1 MMRLNTSHVI
11 MLSILQHLYKLS
23 KKRSKWFAE
32 NQKKDNNDICHSMM
46 SSGVPRKTQVGNTL
60 VKNSDCEKLLRVK
73 IDHKLTFYHHIT
85 DLSKKANGK
94 MRAMT
99 ITLHM
104 GLKEMNY

>member
-1 MMRLNTSHVI
+1 
-11 MLSILQHLYKLS
+11 
-23 KKRSKWFAE
+23 
-32 NQKKDNNDICHSMM
+32 MM

-73 IDHKLTFYHHIT
+73 TDHKLTFYHHIT